1 MFTKQEKY
9 VITFE
14 NCDYFVDLGLHIACF
29 LKKAGLTQQK
39 PADELHIRRTYLSCL
54 EGSNNIDSG

>member
-29 LKKAGLTQQK
+29 RKKPVLHSKSLLTNFTSGGL
-39 PADELHIRRTYLSCL
+39 I
-54 EGSNNIDSG
+54 